1 MLDKNHH
8 SAEIFINLVEKDINN
23 KKKKTM
29 KTTKA
34 EFNKR

>member
-23 KKKKTM
+23 H
-29 KTTKA
+29 
-34 EFNKR
+34 ENDQSRV

>member
-23 KKKKTM
+23 KKKTM